1 MARKLVALTAVS
13 LMVLS
18 GCATSVVSS
27 SNVAETAA
35 IDRDMPRS
43 GKSPYGALPALEAN
57 PTPVRLEP

>member
-1 MARKLVALTAVS
+1 MALKLVALTAVS
-13 LMVLS
+13 LMVLA

-35 IDRDMPRS
+35 IDCDMPSS